1 MTEISQTQVKNQKFG
16 ISQGRLTESE
26 QLQKFP
32 SEDWQAEFYN
42 AQKVGINFIELLTER
57 EFNKDNPVWSIS
69 GRQEIKD
76 VCAATKCEIYSIC
89 IDYIINHSLL
99 DDRTALENV
108 RRVFAV
114 ASDLGCKV
122 VIFPLLEE
130 SNLIPFNSKRFAEMF
145 ILLAAEAANHNLMI
159 CVETLMKA
167 SDLVE
172 FLERVNRDNVKAV
185 FDTGNRIVVP
195 DGSDLHNEILCL
207 DAFIAHVHVK
217 DKNGSG
223 ENVILG
229 TGLVDFR
236 TVFSALKRINYRGP
250 LNFETTRGRDPL
262 ATATFHLTLCKFFQD
277 EVNKDIY

>member
-1 MTEISQTQVKNQKFG
+1 MTEISQSQMKNQKFG
-16 ISQGRLTESE
+16 VSQGRLTKSK
-26 QLQKFP
+26 QLQRFP
-32 SEDWQAEFYN
+32 SEDWQAEFFN
-42 AQKVGINFIELLTER
+42 AQKLGISFVELLTER
-57 EFNKDNPVWSIS
+57 EFNNDNPVWSTH

-108 RRVFAV
+108 LRVFAV
-114 ASDLGCKV
+114 AGDLGCKV

-130 SNLIPFNSKRFAEMF
+130 SNLEFSNSQQFAEMF
-145 ILLAAEAANHNLMI
+145 ILLSAEAAKHNLMI

-185 FDTGNRIVVP
+185 FDTGNRVVIP
-195 DGSDLHNEILCL
+195 DGNDLYDEILRL
-207 DAFIAHVHVK
+207 DCYIEHVHIK
-217 DKNGSG
+217 DKNDSG

-236 TVFSALKRINYRGP
+236 TVFSALRRINYQGP

-262 ATATFHLTLCKFFQD
+262 ATAAFHMLLCKFFQD
-277 EVNKDIY
+277 EVSKDL

>member
-26 QLQKFP
+26 QLQRFP

-130 SNLIPFNSKRFAEMF
+130 SNLIPCNSKRFAEMF

-185 FDTGNRIVVP
+185 FDTGNRVVVP

-207 DAFIAHVHVK
+207 DAFIAHVHIK

-236 TVFSALKRINYRGP
+236 TVFSALRRINYRGP

-262 ATATFHLTLCKFFQD
+262 ATAAFHVSLCKFFQG
-277 EVNKDIY
+277 EVNKDL